1 MATLPINQTLPP
13 AHKWHT
19 RSGDQILSDLS
30 SDRLGLSEADSR
42 SRRERF
48 GPNELSTALRFTVWR
63 IFFRQFT
70 DFMVLVLLAAVGVS
84 VWAGAVEDAIA
95 IAAVVMLNACIGF
108 FQEYKADK
116 ALKALKKMSAP
127 RCTILRAG
135 VPSSML
141 SSQLVPGDVVLLEA
155 GDRVPADLR
164 LLDVQGLRADESALT
179 GESLAVEKQTAI
191 VPSQSALL
199 GERTNMAFMDTMIVS
214 GRGTGVVVSTGMQT
228 ELGKIASL
236 LKGKTGL
243 TPLQKRLQRFG
254 RQVTLLI
261 LVICLLIF
269 FNGWLNGQALMDV
282 LLLSISL
289 GVAAIPEALPALI
302 TLALSLGA
310 ARLMMRKALV
320 RQLSAVETL
329 GSVTCI
335 CADKTGT
342 LTTNKMKV
350 RRATA
355 IPTVFAESRGI
366 VEISLAEAMAL
377 NLDVKH
383 MVDGSLSGDPMEI
396 ALYESAAEQ
405 LGQKGIQA
413 CVMNAPRIS
422 EIPFDPVSRC
432 MTTVHRVSG
441 TQISIIKGAPE
452 AIASLSTNP
461 DESQW
466 LFDTSNTMSA
476 EGLRVLA
483 YAIGSHENTTGHII
497 PAKII
502 GICGLQDPP
511 RPGVR
516 ESVQLCRQAGIRPV
530 MITGDHPLTAS
541 AIAREIGIMDWD
553 GVLVEGKELT
563 EQGLNQI
570 QSKLKSVSVFARVDP
585 VQKLQIVNLLKDS
598 GETVAM
604 TGDGV
609 NDAPALRNADIG
621 IAMGKG
627 GTDVSRQAA
636 HLVVLDD
643 DFSTIVSAVHEGRR
657 IVDNIRKFVRYTFT
671 CNSAEILIITCAP
684 LLGLPVPLL
693 PVQIL
698 YINLVTDGLPGI
710 ALAGEDHE
718 QDSMLRA
725 PRKKDESIFSD
736 GVGLHILWV
745 GITMAVLVFLLEAH
759 CLHMNSSHMSTIVFT
774 ALCFLQFAHVIAV
787 KNERRNLYQ
796 AGIGKN
802 KSLFLIVLFSSFIQL
817 MVLYSEWTRNLL
829 HLHKLTLSELGLSFL
844 PAILLFH
851 AVEVEKMIRRRV
863 SKGRQSV

>member
-1 MATLPINQTLPP
+1 MSTSPKAQTLPL
-13 AHKWHT
+13 AHVWHT
-19 RSGDQILSDLS
+19 RTSDQVIADLS
-30 SDRLGLSEADSR
+30 SNRLGLSEADSR
-42 SRRERF
+42 SRRELY
-48 GPNELSTALRFTVWR
+48 GPNEFSTALRFTVWK

-70 DFMVLVLLAAVGVS
+70 DFMVLVLLAAVGIS
-84 VWAGAVEDAIA
+84 IWAGAVEDAIA
-95 IAAVVMLNACIGF
+95 IAAVVILNACIGF

-127 RCTILRAG
+127 RCTVLRSG
-135 VPSSML
+135 TPSGLL
-141 SSQLVPGDVVLLEA
+141 SSELVPGDVVLLEA

-164 LLDVQGLRADESALT
+164 LLEVQGMRADESALT
-179 GESLAVEKQTAI
+179 GESVSVEKQTAI
-191 VPSQSALL
+191 IQAQSALL
-199 GERTNMAFMDTMIVS
+199 GERTNMAFMDTLIVS
-214 GRGTGVVVSTGMQT
+214 GHGTGVVVSTGMQT

-236 LKGKTGL
+236 LKGKLGL
-243 TPLQKRLQRFG
+243 TPLQKRLQQFG

-261 LVICLLIF
+261 LIICILIF
-269 FNGWLNGQALMDV
+269 VNGWLNGHALMDV

-310 ARLMMRKALV
+310 ARLVMRKVLV

-350 RRATA
+350 RRAVASPAAFTDLRDV
-355 IPTVFAESRGI
+355 I
-366 VEISLAEAMAL
+366 EITLAEAMAL
-377 NLDVKH
+377 NLDVKRLS
-383 MVDGSLSGDPMEI
+383 DGTLSGDPMEV
-396 ALYESAAEQ
+396 ALYESALEQ
-405 LGQKGIQA
+405 LGQEGFQT
-413 CVMNAPRIS
+413 CVRNAPRQS

-432 MTTVHRVSG
+432 MTTVHRIQEVQVS
-441 TQISIIKGAPE
+441 IVKGAPE
-452 AIASLSTNP
+452 AIAPMLTNP
-461 DESQW
+461 DESTW
-466 LFDTSNTMSA
+466 LIETSNGMSA

-483 YAIGSHENTTGHII
+483 YALSVKENTTGQII
-497 PAKII
+497 PGKVI

-516 ESVQLCRQAGIRPV
+516 EAVQLCRRAGIRPV

-541 AIAREIGIMDWD
+541 AIAREIGIMDND
-553 GVLVEGKELT
+553 GVLVEGKELVELGVT
-563 EQGLNQI
+563 EI
-570 QSKLKSVSVFARVDP
+570 QRKLKSVSVFARVDP

-643 DFSTIVSAVHEGRR
+643 DFTTIVSAVHEGRR

-684 LLGLPVPLL
+684 LLGLPIPLL

-718 QDSMLRA
+718 HDSMHRP
-725 PRKKDESIFSD
+725 PRKKDESIFAG

-745 GITMAVLVFLLEAH
+745 GITMAALVFLLEAH
-759 CLHMNSSHMSTIVFT
+759 CLNMNSSHMSTIVFT

-796 AGIGKN
+796 AGLGRN
-802 KSLFLIVLFSSFIQL
+802 KSLFLIVFFSSIIQL
-817 MVLYSEWTRNLL
+817 LVLYSEWTRNLL
-829 HLHKLTLSELGLSFL
+829 HLHKLTFAELGLSVL
-844 PAILLFH
+844 PAVLLFH
-851 AVEVEKMIRRRV
+851 AVEVEKVVRRRF
-863 SKGRQSV
+863 SKRTESV